1 MTPLEDSLFQ
11 LIVDY
16 MSTQTKDTLPNVR
29 MSEELLTIITED
41 DKYIINPDTLECTQ
55 STSQGTYIISGLEI
69 AHLLRPTKK
78 QQPPQPSTPKTV
90 TQQDTP
96 IQMTEERIAPSNVFG
111 R

>member
-1 MTPLEDSLFQ
+1 MEDSLFQ

-78 QQPPQPSTPKTV
+78 TIVPTTTAKPSIP
-90 TQQDTP
+90 QDTP